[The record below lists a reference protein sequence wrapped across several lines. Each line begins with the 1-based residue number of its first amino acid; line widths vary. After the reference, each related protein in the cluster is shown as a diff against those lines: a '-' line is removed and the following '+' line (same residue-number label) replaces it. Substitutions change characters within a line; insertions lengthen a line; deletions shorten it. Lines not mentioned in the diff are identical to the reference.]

1 MLSGYL
7 GPASHLWQRRLSF
20 CASERERQHQR
31 EHREE
36 EEEGGSNEERRRREQ
51 ELLFLQRHRQH
62 HERLSDGEE
71 DSYRGRAGHH
81 LVRSPSRSPP
91 IIEPEE
97 TDDVVPR
104 AAAGDLSVLAK
115 IEFFSGNEWE
125 TKEAD
130 LYDMY
135 CEAKV
140 GPSFSFSTL
149 LIRAFEWWNKR
160 E

>member
-36 EEEGGSNEERRRREQ
+36 EEEGGSNEERRRRAQ

-130 LYDMY
+130 LYDM
-135 CEAKV
+135 
-140 GPSFSFSTL
+140 
-149 LIRAFEWWNKR
+149 
-160 E
+160 